1 MDIPDEYKDLIGSD
15 PTLQYL
21 TRYQKPVTRENYL
34 TVAYPDLNLNHK
46 KPLDPELESMLP
58 EFLQIHTKNY

>member
-15 PTLQYL
+15 PILQYL

-34 TVAYPDLNLNHK
+34 TVAYPDLNLDYK
-46 KPLDPELESMLP
+46 KPLEAELESMLP
-58 EFLQIHTKNY
+58 EFLQIQSS